1 MIDFYGFTDPILV
14 GKDRVI
20 LAGEGRWLAAQL
32 GEMPTVPAIFF
43 PGMTPSRYRAFRV
56 AHNRIAEQSPWDE
69 RLLPLELQ
77 AIREAFEDLPPVGY
91 DGPDIDRLIA
101 TLAPPNEEKREVAF
115 LAGQGDGDYRV
126 LVRCT
131 TKRAQR
137 EALDRLQ
144 SLGYRAELA

>member
-20 LAGEGRWLAAQL
+20 LAGEGRWQAARIR
-32 GEMPTVPAIFF
+32 EMPTVPVIVF
-43 PGMTPSRYRAFRV
+43 PAMTPAKYRAFRV

-77 AIREAFEDLPPVGY
+77 AIREEFEELPPVGY
-91 DGPDIDRLIA
+91 DDVDVDRLIA
-101 TLAPPNEEKREVAF
+101 SLAPPVEEKREVAF
-115 LAGQGDGDYRV
+115 MAGQGDGDYRI

-131 TKRAQR
+131 TKRIQR
-137 EALDRLQ
+137 ETLERLKAM
-144 SLGYRAELA
+144 GYRVELA